1 MHCPFCG
8 ANDTKVID
16 SRLVA
21 EGEQVRRRRECLA
34 CGERFT
40 TFETAELVLP
50 RLIKTDGSRQPFDEE
65 KLRAGMQRAL
75 EKRPVSVERLES
87 SLVHIKHKLRATGER
102 EVKSLVVGELVMAEL
117 QKLDE
122 VAYIRFASVYRR
134 FQDLNE
140 FREEID
146 RLAREPLAILDA
158 HYMARALELARKGH
172 YTTHPNP
179 RVGCVIVRDGQIVG
193 EGWHERAGE
202 PHAEVHAL
210 HAAGELARGATAYV
224 TLEPCS
230 HHGRTPPCADA
241 LVNAGV
247 ARVVA
252 AMQDPNPEVAGRGLQ
267 RLAQA
272 GIATESG
279 VLEGEAR
286 KLNQGFLKRME
297 HGLPFVRVKLAMS
310 LDGRTAMESGESQWI
325 TGPAARSAVQRL
337 RAQASVVLTGAD
349 TVLADNARLT
359 VRADELG
366 LDADQT
372 ALVMSR
378 PPLRVLVDGRLRVPL
393 DAPFFKAGPVLVATC
408 VAVEEQYANGPEC
421 LIVPGYDGQVDLRQL
436 LVELAHRGVNEVLLE
451 LNEEAL
457 AADLDA

>member
-1 MHCPFCG
+1 M
-8 ANDTKVID
+8 T
-16 SRLVA
+16 
-21 EGEQVRRRRECLA
+21 
-34 CGERFT
+34 
-40 TFETAELVLP
+40 
-50 RLIKTDGSRQPFDEE
+50 
-65 KLRAGMQRAL
+65 
-75 EKRPVSVERLES
+75 VSAQQAV
-87 SLVHIKHKLRATGER
+87 
-102 EVKSLVVGELVMAEL
+102 
-117 QKLDE
+117 
-122 VAYIRFASVYRR
+122 
-134 FQDLNE
+134 
-140 FREEID
+140 
-146 RLAREPLAILDA
+146 LDA
-158 HYMARALELARKGH
+158 HYMARALELARRGH

-193 EGWHERAGE
+193 EGWHIRAGE

-210 HAAGELARGATAYV
+210 RAAGEQARGATAYV

-252 AMQDPNPEVAGRGLQ
+252 AMQDPNPNVAGRGLQ

-286 KLNQGFLKRME
+286 LLNQGFLKRME
-297 HGLPFVRVKLAMS
+297 HGLPYVRVKLAMS

-337 RAQASVVLTGAD
+337 RAQADVVLTGAD

-366 LDADQT
+366 LDAEQT
-372 ALVMSR
+372 AMVMSR

-393 DAPFFKAGPVLVATC
+393 DAPFFKAGPALVATC
-408 VAVEEQYANGPEC
+408 MAVEEQYANGPEC
-421 LIVPGYDGQVDLRQL
+421 MIVAGDDGQVDLRRL
-436 LVELAHRGVNEVLLE
+436 LVALAARDVNEVLVEAGPRLAGAFARQGLVDEFQIFIAGKFLGSSARPLLDWPLAQMKDAPE
-451 LNEEAL
+451 LKISEIRAVGDDWRVI
-457 AADLDA
+457 AVPVPPASV